1 MKRRGKW
8 IVLAVVVFV
17 FFIFAIYLGFSN
29 RVPAGSVLVLDLSGP
44 IEEEKASGVWG
55 AAMGGDITVLHQLL
69 DAIETAKSD
78 PKIAGLLVKISG
90 PGARWAK
97 LQEIRDHLLEFRKS
111 GKPSVAYLSS
121 DFNFNRDFY
130 LATGCEQ
137 VWLSPSSPLTITG
150 LMAESHFYRGTFEKL
165 KIVPDF
171 VRVAEYKTAVDQY
184 TEKKYTAANRE
195 MSESLMRSTFDQY
208 ASGLA
213 QGRKLDLDRA
223 RSLLEKGPFLAEE
236 GLQNKLVDRL
246 AYWDEV
252 QSYFRQKSGEWRPIE
267 LSRYARQIK
276 NPGMDKIAI
285 VHATGAIIVGHSDW
299 TPFSGFLAGSTTVAA
314 DLRRAREDSS
324 VKAIILRVDSPGG
337 SVVASDIIRR
347 EVQLAAKAKPLVVS
361 MSDLAASGGYYIS
374 MPANKIIAE
383 PGTLTGSIGV
393 YVGKFN
399 IEGFYELLGISSD
412 HLQTSDNASLFWE
425 RQAFTPAQRAAVVK
439 MVNQVYADFTR
450 GVAEGRHMKQEDV
463 DKIGRGRV
471 WTGLQGKEKGLV
483 DEIGGLSRAVSV
495 AKALAKMDPQA
506 TVQLVHYPREKSF
519 LESLFSSNDERQGLT
534 AASIATELKS
544 TAARMSSPIQ
554 VRMPFD
560 LDIR

>member
-17 FFIFAIYLGFSN
+17 LIIAIYLGFSN
-29 RVPAGSVLVLDLSGP
+29 RLPAGSVLVLDLSGS
-44 IEEEKASGVWG
+44 IEEEKASGAWG
-55 AAMGGDITVLHQLL
+55 AALGGDITVLHQLL
-69 DAIETAKSD
+69 DAIDTAKSD
-78 PKIAGLLVKISG
+78 PKIAGLVVKVAD

-121 DFNFNRDFY
+121 DFSFNRDFF

-137 VWLSPSSPLTITG
+137 VWISPSSPLTITG

-165 KIVPDF
+165 KIVPDY

-184 TEKKYTAANRE
+184 TEKKYTATNRE
-195 MSESLMRSTFDQY
+195 MSEWLMRSTYDQY

-213 QGRKLDLDRA
+213 QGRKMDLDRA

-236 GLQNKLVDRL
+236 GMQNKLVDRL

-252 QSYFRQKSGEWRPIE
+252 QSYFRQKTGEWRPVE

-276 NPGMDKIAI
+276 NLGMDKIAI
-285 VHATGAIIVGHSDW
+285 VHATGVIIVGHSDW
-299 TPFSGFLAGSTTVAA
+299 TPFAGFLAGSTTVAA

-347 EVQLAAKAKPLVVS
+347 EVQLAAKEKPLVVS

-463 DKIGRGRV
+463 DKVGRGRV
-471 WTGLQGKEKGLV
+471 WTGLQGKENGLV

-506 TVQLVHYPREKSF
+506 RVQLVHYPREKGF
-519 LESLFSSNDERQGLT
+519 LESLLSSNDERQGLS
-534 AASIATELKS
+534 AASIAAALKS
-544 TAARMSSPIQ
+544 TAARMSNPIQ
-554 VRMPFD
+554 VRMSFD

>member
-8 IVLAVVVFV
+8 IVLAVVLSVFV
-17 FFIFAIYLGFSN
+17 LAIYLAFSS
-29 RVPAGSVLVLDLSGP
+29 RLKAGSVLVLDLSGP
-44 IEEEKASGVWG
+44 IEEEKAPGPWG
-55 AAMGGDITVLHQLL
+55 AALGGDITVLHQIV
-69 DAIETAKSD
+69 DAIDTAKSD
-78 PKIAGLLVKISG
+78 PKIAGLVVKVAG

-111 GKPSVAYLSS
+111 GKPSIAYLSS
-121 DFNFNRDFY
+121 DFNPNRDFY
-130 LATGCEQ
+130 VATGCEQ
-137 VWLSPSSPLTITG
+137 VWLSPGAPLLITG
-150 LMAESHFYRGTFEKL
+150 LMVESHFYRGTFDKL

-171 VRVAEYKTAVDQY
+171 VRIAEYKTAVDQY

-195 MSESLMRSTFDQY
+195 MSESLMRSAFGQY

-213 QGRKLDLDRA
+213 QGRKLDLERA
-223 RSLLEKGPFLAEE
+223 SSLIEKGPFLAEE

-252 QSYFRQKSGEWRPIE
+252 QGYFRQRTGDWRPVE

-276 NPGMDKIAI
+276 NFGTDKIAV
-285 VHATGAIIVGHSDW
+285 VHATGAIIVGQSDW
-299 TPFSGFLAGSTTVAA
+299 TPFTGFLAGSTTVAA
-314 DLRRAREDSS
+314 DLRRVREDSS

-347 EVQLAAKAKPLVVS
+347 EVELAAKQKPVIVS

-393 YVGKFN
+393 FIGKFN
-399 IEGFYELLGISSD
+399 IEGFYELLGLSSD
-412 HLQTSDNASLFWE
+412 HLQTSDNANLFWE
-425 RQAFTPAQRAAVVK
+425 RQAFTPAQRAAVER

-471 WTGLQGKEKGLV
+471 WTGAQGKEKGLV

-495 AKALAKMDPQA
+495 AKGLAKMDPQA
-506 TVQLVHYPREKSF
+506 AVQLVHFPREKSF
-519 LESLFSSNDERQGLT
+519 LEQLLSSGDERQGLT
-534 AASIATELKS
+534 AESIAAELKS

-560 LDIR
+560 LDIH